1 MPFMHVRA
9 LLPDGD
15 WSEPASSLI
24 LNSESLCDK
33 VRLKLRLFLYILKA
47 SPIFTRGAFLAFLW
61 STCLDFKKRRNC
73 VDFIIYDLV
82 HHVLCSAADII

>member
-1 MPFMHVRA
+1 MHVRA

-47 SPIFTRGAFLAFLW
+47 SPIFTRGAFLAFFVVNLFR
-61 STCLDFKKRRNC
+61 FKKKKK
-73 VDFIIYDLV
+73 
-82 HHVLCSAADII
+82 LCGFYYI

>member
-1 MPFMHVRA
+1 MHVRA

-24 LNSESLCDK
+24 FNSESLCDK

-61 STCLDFKKRRNC
+61 STCLDLKKKKK
-73 VDFIIYDLV
+73 
-82 HHVLCSAADII
+82 LCGFYYI